1 MVKKALVLVLGLAAL
16 ILNPIAA
23 CSLFEPS
30 FNFGAAEMRA
40 AVEGTWTITAPATA
54 DRPALEYTVR
64 IAQSDKAVRPEHAFL
79 DNLVTPAAACGSRSF
94 VRPAAACLDSTNMPL
109 DIQIVKGPST
119 KPSSGEMRVTGTSFE
134 YAGLALVVDG
144 IPLRGQLSPKGVV
157 TELTLDATM
166 VRIGS

>member
-54 DRPALEYTVR
+54 DHPAMEYTVR
-64 IAQSDKAVRPEHAFL
+64 IAQGDAAARPDLASL
-79 DNLVTPAAACGSRSF
+79 GLVAPAAACGSRSF
-94 VRPAAACLDSTNMPL
+94 VRPAAACIDATRMPL

-119 KPSSGEMRVTGTSFE
+119 QPSSGKMVVLGTSFKS
-134 YAGLALVVDG
+134 AGLDLVVDG
-144 IPLRGQLSPKGVV
+144 VALRGQVSPKGVV
-157 TELTLDATM
+157 TELSRDAKM